1 MRREKLDWER
11 EGKRGLVAFS
21 FSINFLYFFY
31 ISILLVRDKPKKKT
45 IVFNLH
51 GQCHENLDLF
61 LLLTC

>member
-31 ISILLVRDKPKKKT
+31 ISILLVRDKQKKKK
-45 IVFNLH
+45 
-51 GQCHENLDLF
+51 QLF
-61 LLLTC
+61 LTYMDSVTRIWTFFCC